1 MLDIMNAKFIAA
13 TTVNKKLDERKKR
26 AFCIV
31 GCHLTSNLEK
41 HILSVCSSVFQ
52 PVAAFYSDMS
62 VQTCR
67 IFSGITQY

>member
-1 MLDIMNAKFIAA
+1 MLDIMNAKLTAV
-13 TTVNKKLDERKKR
+13 TTVNKKIEKGKKR

-31 GCHLTSNLEK
+31 GCHLTLNLEK

-52 PVAAFYSDMS
+52 PVAGCYTDMS

-67 IFSGITQY
+67 LFLCVTQY